1 MGSGGSTEQVR
12 RRDYDPEEER
22 MLKNLRE
29 GLYNATMPSL
39 QSFSP
44 EEWNRAKITAYDAM
58 DQQSQFMREIPSA
71 INQQN
76 KLGNL
81 LAYTAETGNLPTGL
95 TDSMNFS
102 VNQELKSGMGE
113 MLNNL
118 GSKGIINSSIASQG
132 INSLSQQAADA
143 YNRNYM
149 TAYQTALNGMSN
161 ALRGQQNNVSS
172 LLSTVR
178 GVGDIPTSIYENVAT
193 GITPAMTLWKDWQ
206 GFHDNREDYD
216 TVVRSK

>member
-1 MGSGGSTEQVR
+1 MWQ
-12 RRDYDPEEER
+12 
-22 MLKNLRE
+22 
-29 GLYNATMPSL
+29 
-39 QSFSP
+39 
-44 EEWNRAKITAYDAM
+44 
-58 DQQSQFMREIPSA
+58 IPSA
-71 INQQN
+71 LNQQS

-95 TDSMNFS
+95 TDSMNAS

-113 MLNNL
+113 MLNTL
-118 GSKGIINSSIASQG
+118 AGQGVLNSSIASQG

-149 TAYQTALNGMSN
+149 TAYQTALNGMSS

-172 LLSTVR
+172 LLSAAR
-178 GVGDIPTSIYENVAT
+178 GIGDIPTSIYENVAT

-206 GFHDNREDYD
+206 SLHDNREDYD